1 MTVNTPSDGLDEVF
15 EAVEAYTRES
25 VARSPPMEII
35 EEPHAFVLVCE
46 VAGAEREDIRVDV
59 SPHRVVV
66 AALPRVGPARK
77 GRAVP
82 SIPYVDFERA
92 IPLPA
97 EVNPEAAEARLN
109 NGVLEVVLPKKAAGG
124 SGVYR
129 LPPL

>member
-15 EAVEAYTRES
+15 DAVEAYTRES
-25 VARSPPMEII
+25 VARSPAMEII
-35 EEPHAFVLVCE
+35 EEPNAFVLVCE
-46 VAGAEREDIRVDV
+46 VASAEREDIRVDV

-66 AALPRVGPARK
+66 AALPRTGGLR
-77 GRAVP
+77 GRTGA
-82 SIPYVDFERA
+82 SLPYVDFERA

-109 NGVLEVVLPKKAAGG
+109 NGVLEVVLPKRTAGG

-129 LPPL
+129 LPAL